1 MSTTDLKFPGA
12 SIYPSSGPRRWL
24 PTPDGHRLPPL
35 RDLIAAHDSTTRKSN
50 CLLSDM
56 GLLQTGLTKCSFA
69 EVASQTVLLED
80 GRLLIPGPWPIHLP
94 KRWGFSQSP
103 L

>member
-1 MSTTDLKFPGA
+1 MSTTDLKIPGA

-50 CLLSDM
+50 FLLSYPVTLTPM
-56 GLLQTGLTKCSFA
+56 GRANSDWESALDPHRGAKDQ
-69 EVASQTVLLED
+69 V
-80 GRLLIPGPWPIHLP
+80 
-94 KRWGFSQSP
+94 
-103 L
+103 

>member
-1 MSTTDLKFPGA
+1 MSTTDLKIPGA

-50 CLLSDM
+50 FLLNAQTPFIPQKVRVKRKLAYLAAAAVGLLS
-56 GLLQTGLTKCSFA
+56 LLALL
-69 EVASQTVLLED
+69 TVLSLYM
-80 GRLLIPGPWPIHLP
+80 P
-94 KRWGFSQSP
+94 
-103 L
+103 